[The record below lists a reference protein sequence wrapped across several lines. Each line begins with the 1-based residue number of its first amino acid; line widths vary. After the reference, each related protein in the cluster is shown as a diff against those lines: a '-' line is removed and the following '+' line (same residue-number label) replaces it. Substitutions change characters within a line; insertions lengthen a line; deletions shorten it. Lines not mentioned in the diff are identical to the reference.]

1 MKQINQFILAFVL
14 FAACGNAAAQ
24 DIPKW
29 KLGDLRAA
37 IEQSD
42 RPTIVNFWA
51 SFCKPCVAEIP
62 GFQEELKKWDSAGI
76 RLILVS
82 LDLPD
87 DYAKLP
93 AFAKRFKFDTKAIVF
108 LDETNADLFC
118 PVADPKWSGAIPATL
133 FINGK
138 TGYRQFVEDALTKE
152 KFGAEVRKLVG
163 AHAQ

>member
-1 MKQINQFILAFVL
+1 MKLSKKILLAFFLAV
-14 FAACGNAAAQ
+14 GSTVAAQ
-24 DIPKW
+24 QIPKW
-29 KLGDLRAA
+29 KLADLRKA

-42 RPTIVNFWA
+42 RPTVVNFWA

-62 GFQEELKKWDSAGI
+62 GFQQELKKWDSAGI
-76 RLILVS
+76 RLVLVS

-93 AFAKRFKFDTKAIVF
+93 AFAKRFKFDTGSIVF

-133 FINGK
+133 FINNK
-138 TGYRQFVEDALTKE
+138 TGYWHFVEDPLKKE
-152 KFGAEVRKLVG
+152 DFAAEIRKLMTEKK
-163 AHAQ
+163 AD